1 MQLFFFEKI
10 ALRTMFFVFCF
21 RLEATFT
28 TNAGCYL
35 QNSEK
40 KGKGE
45 KDLKYTKKRKTA
57 CGLVSTKRNRH
68 LLLLSKMKVMM
79 KMIIIS

>member
-1 MQLFFFEKI
+1 MCVCVCEREI
-10 ALRTMFFVFCF
+10 RVFRVCF

-40 KGKGE
+40 KEKGE
-45 KDLKYTKKRKTA
+45 KDFKYTKKRKTA
-57 CGLVSTKRNRH
+57 SGLVSTKRNRH

>member
-1 MQLFFFEKI
+1 
-10 ALRTMFFVFCF
+10 MFFVICF

-28 TNAGCYL
+28 TSRGCYL

-45 KDLKYTKKRKTA
+45 KDVKYTKNRKTA
-57 CGLVSTKRNRH
+57 CGLVSTKRTRN